1 VINTNWRR
9 RPQYFDS
16 WNVHNCWGLP
26 DYNMKNEKQM
36 KQMIENVK
44 TFLLPELKRINID
57 YKKLLGGEEPTMR
70 N

>member
-1 VINTNWRR
+1 
-9 RPQYFDS
+9 
-16 WNVHNCWGLP
+16 
-26 DYNMKNEKQM
+26 MKNEKQM

-57 YKKLLGGEEPTMR
+57 YKKLLGGEEPTTR